1 MATEYLSVFPSISDL
16 LKTVTQQ
23 VTFLRNP
30 RVESIVLAPGF
41 YVSTPQMFRNVFEGV
56 LIKWR
61 FSCIELSGH
70 FPPAFK
76 VALLSCCLVRVTQW
90 QIKHLCSGFEKNGN
104 IGRFKQRKKQQILQP
119 SGYLMRIVRALF
131 HVSRTFRFSGRT
143 KRTEQAGFILEEMEL
158 VTMCSGTN
166 IFKFISGAA
175 QAIKLNLL
183 THKLYGKRS
192 TMYFFRRERPF

>member
-1 MATEYLSVFPSISDL
+1 
-16 LKTVTQQ
+16 
-23 VTFLRNP
+23 
-30 RVESIVLAPGF
+30 
-41 YVSTPQMFRNVFEGV
+41 
-56 LIKWR
+56 
-61 FSCIELSGH
+61 
-70 FPPAFK
+70 
-76 VALLSCCLVRVTQW
+76 
-90 QIKHLCSGFEKNGN
+90 
-104 IGRFKQRKKQQILQP
+104 
-119 SGYLMRIVRALF
+119 MRIVRALF

-192 TMYFFRRERPF
+192 KLLCIFFGAKGHFDDIILSRVGFLRNH